1 LPETNYQEMYLS
13 EALEHIEIMNQALLK
28 LEENPKSKEYIDL
41 IFRSAHTIKGM
52 ATTMGYVQTKE
63 LCKNIE
69 NIFDKIRKKQKEMT
83 PQLATAIFK
92 CIDSLYQM
100 ITDTNKKIDLDSLI
114 SILENP
120 EESKDINNFDTISSV
135 QLRWKSG
142 TNTRSRNDYLGI
154 WKI

>member
-1 LPETNYQEMYLS
+1 MYLS

-52 ATTMGYVQTKE
+52 AATMGYVQTKE

-100 ITDTNKKIDLDSLI
+100 ITDTNKKIVIKKFSNTSDSKKPFTNAIILPDGKVALILDPGMI
-114 SILENP
+114 I
-120 EESKDINNFDTISSV
+120 
-135 QLRWKSG
+135 
-142 TNTRSRNDYLGI
+142 
-154 WKI
+154 